1 MTRQKDGPSNFISR
15 HKDDRFTLLCARLS
29 RRHRKSS
36 TWPRSTFSCLP
47 DRLRPGTIFSKS
59 WASTVCRPWRC
70 SHASRIISASNCPIT
85 KSRGSVTLRLWLS
98 EFSPACNAGP
108 LQIPVC
114 RRSSQGRAG
123 SVRKRSVSDRGGP
136 RTREGTPH
144 LSRFQGTRSSA
155 GQSIAERKFHGGGP
169 RQHYH
174 DQSVEVADLRL
185 CRFLCRWRPRST
197 RLQTYTRRT
206 LATPQAL
213 RRQRSHCGISDWR
226 HLSVSAGR
234 TAATNVQAVLVTE
247 APANAVLARAQRWEE
262 FRGVGEPIFVPRSR
276 RDTACIVYSSGTGGR
291 PKGCMIT
298 HENYLE
304 QCVAL

>member
-1 MTRQKDGPSNFISR
+1 MAWPKHGLLNFISR
-15 HKDDRFTLLCARLS
+15 HKDDRFTLLCVRFN

-36 TWPRSTFSCLP
+36 TWPRNTFSCPP

-59 WASTVCRPWRC
+59 WASTVCRLWRC

-85 KSRGSVTLRLWLS
+85 KSRGSVTLRLLLS

-108 LQIPVC
+108 LQLPVC

-169 RQHYH
+169 
-174 DQSVEVADLRL
+174 
-185 CRFLCRWRPRST
+185 
-197 RLQTYTRRT
+197 
-206 LATPQAL
+206 PQA
-213 RRQRSHCGISDWR
+213 
-226 HLSVSAGR
+226 
-234 TAATNVQAVLVTE
+234 
-247 APANAVLARAQRWEE
+247 
-262 FRGVGEPIFVPRSR
+262 
-276 RDTACIVYSSGTGGR
+276 YSQQSL
-291 PKGCMIT
+291 P
-298 HENYLE
+298 
-304 QCVAL
+304 VA